1 MAVDVA
7 SLVDTL
13 GMLDGETAVQ
23 LINQVLRARPELT
36 PAIVGIACPELTY
49 APAKAMTERRSKG
62 VIKSFNQ
69 HQGFGF
75 IACPELAAVFGKDV
89 FIHGKQMGSFDIGS
103 EVSFAVTLSE
113 DNKPQ
118 AYDVQHLMPG
128 MMQSPMHM
136 QLHMQQQQQQQQH
149 QQQQIMMMQGM
160 GKGATGK
167 AGWGGGWAS
176 GGWAASGCGMG
187 GWGGDYSAG
196 WGDMSSGWAD
206 HGGPAT
212 HATAGWGDPM
222 RGCKRGKGGGC
233 CFPGGGYAAAACAA
247 PGPGAE
253 AQDAEATTLGQFS
266 GSIRSFNEKN
276 GFGFIECTPL
286 RRQGYD
292 KDVFLHQSQRGGL
305 AVGTEVTFVA
315 YLNTSGQLRARAVQ
329 PSGTAGLPGPPG
341 APPPVPALPS
351 PDVPP
356 VVVAPMT
363 VPGA

>member
-1 MAVDVA
+1 MTERLDVA

-136 QLHMQQQQQQQQH
+136 QQQQM
-149 QQQQIMMMQGM
+149 MMMQGM
-160 GKGATGK
+160 GGKGASGK
-167 AGWGGGWAS
+167 AGWGGGGSCWAS
-176 GGWAASGCGMG
+176 GGCGGGCGGGCSMGG
-187 GWGGDYSAG
+187 GWGGDYSSAG
-196 WGDMSSGWAD
+196 WGDMSGGGGAIGGWTD
-206 HGGPAT
+206 Q
-212 HATAGWGDPM
+212 GWGDPM

-233 CFPGGGYAAAACAA
+233 HGGSS
-247 PGPGAE
+247 PE
-253 AQDAEATTLGQFS
+253 VQDAEATMLGTFS

-276 GFGFIECTPL
+276 GFGFIECIPL

-315 YLNTSGQLRARAVQ
+315 YLNNNGQLRARTVQ
-329 PSGTAGLPGPPG
+329 PSGSAGLPGPPG
-341 APPPVPALPS
+341 APPPMPALPNFG
-351 PDVPP
+351 DFGAQP

-363 VPGA
+363 IPGA